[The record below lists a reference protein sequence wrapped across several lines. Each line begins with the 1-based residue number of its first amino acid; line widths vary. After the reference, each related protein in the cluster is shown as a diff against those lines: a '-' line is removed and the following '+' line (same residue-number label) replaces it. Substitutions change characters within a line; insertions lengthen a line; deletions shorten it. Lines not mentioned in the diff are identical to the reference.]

1 MNLWVFIFLIFS
13 FVLVP
18 AQDLKNVPGQ
28 WEMSYKPW
36 PHIPEIK
43 LEITIYEP
51 IKEMIFPSRMNLSYG
66 NFKGEYDFVMVK
78 KGENKL
84 GIARN
89 KYPLKEEPFSLGPW
103 MMYLNG
109 HFELD
114 SKQRLEL
121 KRLWIDHFGIFMAGL
136 YDDEMQTNTKV
147 FLRDFL
153 YNVEISL
160 LQKSKNQ
167 GRHPMEKQI
176 IEPQEVF
183 YGIYD
188 PIKVKTPEIEI
199 SMLDEE
205 SYDKDSV
212 TIVHN
217 GKILADKI
225 LVEEVAFLDKIKL
238 DEGDNF
244 IAFFAENYGS
254 LPPNTAN
261 FFVYT
266 EGGDEPQ
273 YSFDF
278 TARSNAY
285 ATLMVAH
292 FIYQK
297 PNDAKKETSK
307 KKPETISPSA
317 PHERKNKAVGYMN
330 TSESK
335 IFLEIW
341 DSQKEDGDIV
351 SVFLNGKQISER
363 TEVKHQPKKIEIE
376 LKKGKNEILFK
387 AENLGT
393 IPPNT
398 AALRVYGNGFEKLI
412 QLNTDFKQNNVVE
425 VFLE

>member
-1 MNLWVFIFLIFS
+1 MNLRIFILLIFS
-13 FVLVP
+13 FVLVS

-51 IKEMIFPSRMNLSYG
+51 VKNMIFPSRMKISYDH
-66 NFKGEYDFVMVK
+66 FKSEYDFVMVK

-89 KYPLKEEPFSLGPW
+89 KYPLKEKPFSLGPW

-109 HFELD
+109 HLEFD
-114 SKQRLEL
+114 NKQQLEL
-121 KRLWIDHFGIFMAGL
+121 KRLWIDRFGIFMAGL

-153 YNVEISL
+153 YNVDISL
-160 LQKSKNQ
+160 LQKSKNP
-167 GRHPMEKQI
+167 GRHPSEKQI
-176 IEPQEVF
+176 IEPQEIY

-188 PIKVKTPEIEI
+188 PIKVKTPDIEI
-199 SMLDEE
+199 SMMDEE

-217 GKILADKI
+217 GKILANKI
-225 LVEEVAFLDKIKL
+225 LVEEVAFMDKIKL

-261 FFVYT
+261 FLVYT
-266 EGGDEPQ
+266 EDSNEPQ

-278 TARSNAY
+278 TARANAY

-297 PNDAKKETSK
+297 PNEPKKETPK
-307 KKPETISPSA
+307 QKIETTSPANS
-317 PHERKNKAVGYMN
+317 HGRKNQTVGRFK

-341 DSQKEDGDIV
+341 DSRKEDGDAV
-351 SVFLNGKQISER
+351 SVSLNGIQIAER
-363 TEVKHQPKKIEIE
+363 TEVNRQPKKIEIE

-387 AENLGT
+387 AENLGN

-398 AALRVYGNGFEKLI
+398 AALRVYGNGFEKFI
-412 QLNTDFKQNNVVE
+412 QLNTDFKRNNVVE